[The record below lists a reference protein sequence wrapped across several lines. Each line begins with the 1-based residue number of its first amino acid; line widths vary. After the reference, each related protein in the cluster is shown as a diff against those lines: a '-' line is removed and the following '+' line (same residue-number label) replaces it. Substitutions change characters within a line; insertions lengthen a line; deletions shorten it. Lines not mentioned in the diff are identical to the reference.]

1 MDGRCKRKPP
11 SRQPFHPES
20 SPKSASACS
29 ARSCYRCGSS
39 KHLANAKNCPAA
51 RAKCKTCQKM
61 GHFARVCRSTHTH
74 SVREVEMPEYTI
86 LYLQD
91 LTPGNKIICPVT
103 IQTPAAA
110 AKLDLIVD
118 TGSCVSILPKAT
130 YLANFNDTPLQPP
143 KARLV
148 TYSRDPIAVLGCLP
162 ATVSIANVS
171 CSADIFI
178 VKFGSQLLG
187 LDLKGLHLRIEGQR
201 AVPST
206 PASVSQGPALV
217 GQLSTPS
224 LLSGILGCAKGFVHK
239 VKLSE
244 SVVPVRQ
251 KLRRLPLS
259 VRDAVSAELE
269 HLLKEGIIERVDA
282 SPWVSP
288 IVVTQKKNGGI
299 RMCVDFREPNKAIV
313 VDCYPLPHIDELL
326 SRLRGASVFSTIDLQ
341 SAYHQVLLHPDSRDL
356 TAFITHEGLF
366 RFCRVPYG
374 LASAPAAFQKMMSSI
389 LQGLSNVANY
399 LNDIIIWGR
408 TSDEH
413 ECYLQAVLKCLKDA
427 GLQLNVSKCCFHQ
440 TKLRFLGHTLTAQGI
455 QPDEEH
461 LAAILHAPA
470 PADAAKLRS
479 FLGLLSWFNKIK
491 AS

>member
-1 MDGRCKRKPP
+1 MFQGAM
-11 SRQPFHPES
+11 S
-20 SPKSASACS
+20 SAGVGPLGFL
-29 ARSCYRCGSS
+29 RS
-39 KHLANAKNCPAA
+39 KVNAAVYQEALEHFMLPAA
-51 RAKCKTCQKM
+51 DQLYGDAGNETCADELESLK
-61 GHFARVCRSTHTH
+61 
-74 SVREVEMPEYTI
+74 
-86 LYLQD
+86 D
-91 LTPGNKIICPVT
+91 
-103 IQTPAAA
+103 
-110 AKLDLIVD
+110 VD
-118 TGSCVSILPKAT
+118 DCNAGL
-130 YLANFNDTPLQPP
+130 
-143 KARLV
+143 
-148 TYSRDPIAVLGCLP
+148 LG
-162 ATVSIANVS
+162 
-171 CSADIFI
+171 
-178 VKFGSQLLG
+178 KFGFCCLLAKSGGLSKQKERACAQASLIPPAIAKDLG
-187 LDLKGLHLRIEGQR
+187 LPLSKTDIVITG
-201 AVPST
+201 
-206 PASVSQGPALV
+206 GPALM

-224 LLSGILGCAKGFVHK
+224 LLSGTLGCAKGFVHK
-239 VKLSE
+239 VKLSD
-244 SVVPVRQ
+244 SVAPVRQ
-251 KLRRLPLS
+251 KLRLLPLS

-288 IVVTQKKNGGI
+288 IVVTQKKNSGI
-299 RMCVDFREPNKAIV
+299 RMCVDLREPNKAIV
-313 VDCYPLPHIDELL
+313 VDSYPLPHMDELL

-399 LNDIIIWGR
+399 LDDIIIWGR

-413 ECYLQAVLKCLKDA
+413 ECYLQAVLKRLEDA

-440 TKLRFLGHTLTAQGI
+440 TKLHFLGHTLTAQGI

-479 FLGLLSWFNKIK
+479 FLGLLSWFNKFIPDF
-491 AS
+491 ATVVEPLRACLRNDAGFSENSHSALIIRL